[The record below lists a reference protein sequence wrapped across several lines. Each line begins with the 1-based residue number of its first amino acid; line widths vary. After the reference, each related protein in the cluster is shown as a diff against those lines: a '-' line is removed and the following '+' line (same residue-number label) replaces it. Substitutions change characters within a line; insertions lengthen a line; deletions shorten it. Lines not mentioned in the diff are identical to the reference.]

1 MKSYFCCLLGVI
13 KNYKTKIW
21 FCWIIILQ
29 NHVSPVLFFLTPLIS
44 SKNII
49 LLNYYIMKSYFY
61 CLISFTLFTKREIW
75 FPIEGYIVDSNG
87 KQQSKAESI
96 NGSSLA
102 SMGLESTL
110 LNKTVGICQEHVEL
124 IITSNFRVTYP
135 LMGLTVIQVLN
146 CEILVDWTLRTH
158 CLCNPCGKAWCKRD
172 LKRVYL
178 K

>member
-1 MKSYFCCLLGVI
+1 MILLNYYTSKSRFRRLI
-13 KNYKTKIW
+13 
-21 FCWIIILQ
+21 
-29 NHVSPVLFFLTPLIS
+29 FLTPLINN
-44 SKNII
+44 KNII
-49 LLNYYIMKSYFY
+49 LLNHYIMKSYFC